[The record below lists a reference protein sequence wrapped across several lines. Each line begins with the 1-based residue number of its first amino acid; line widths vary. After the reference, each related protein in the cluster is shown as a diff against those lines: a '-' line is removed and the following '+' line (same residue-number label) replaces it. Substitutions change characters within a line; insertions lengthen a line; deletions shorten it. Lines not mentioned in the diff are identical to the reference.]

1 MLLHGDNPANRGL
14 LLENLLGIV
23 PEAKPLTANEPFE
36 ILDNSVVV
44 SGLIPNGPAEKCD
57 GKVRAGDIIRSLD
70 GHHVTIGKKR
80 ALNNI
85 VSSKYLLLQ
94 YYIVDSIT
102 ITLDWQFYEIFIKKN
117 R

>member
-44 SGLIPNGPAEKCD
+44 SDLIPNGPAEKCD

-70 GHHVTIGKKR
+70 GHHVTIGKKHALKKCEQI
-80 ALNNI
+80 ALNT
-85 VSSKYLLLQ
+85 SC
-94 YYIVDSIT
+94 
-102 ITLDWQFYEIFIKKN
+102 FFGE
-117 R
+117 